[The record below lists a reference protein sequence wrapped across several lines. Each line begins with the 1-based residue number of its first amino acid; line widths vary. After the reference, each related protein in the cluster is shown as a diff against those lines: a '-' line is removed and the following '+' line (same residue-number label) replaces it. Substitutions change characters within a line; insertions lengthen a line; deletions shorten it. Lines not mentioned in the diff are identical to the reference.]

1 MFNDLLQA
9 TLTLT
14 IGGNSF
20 TVLAG
25 AIGALRVDAKGAQ
38 FSAEI
43 SFWVSSEGVAD
54 ELLTPFVS
62 TDLIQG
68 KLELGNGRLALE
80 AEVAALATFLG
91 YVTTRAFEETTSDD
105 LAGEPI
111 IERYYTIELVDA
123 AQAFWRQHRPLA
135 LYADTSLREAIEKQV
150 VEGVTLSFDWPR
162 LDQTEDIVCIG
173 LGGNSPASFYDFLV
187 WLVADLGGVIELDA
201 SSGSY
206 RIAQSKADAED
217 ATALDAESVAAVR
230 VLFPP
235 LQRQSVAVLNPFSE
249 AVVTKLEVAN
259 TLSAKGVRRDVVAHT
274 PVPEQAEQR
283 AALEKERLRQ
293 RDHHLEVEYAEL
305 PHAFPIPGLCLSVG
319 EGFSQRIFAATKTY
333 RSIRLQLSAGPPRG
347 EPDEADYGDAAARF
361 GIELR
366 VELER
371 DTDAVPNLPAHAPP
385 PYPVLAEG
393 RVLSASGGPTD
404 RTWHVLSSEA
414 DSVIRYRV
422 YVPLWNQTIVA
433 PFVPFGESGHFFFPA
448 YKNQRVLLAFELGS
462 AKIVS
467 FLDWAGKLPI
477 DTQGNQ
483 LVMGKRESSST
494 VVKHVYTDDSPVLTI
509 ARTEAGDKQTVELS
523 EGRFFLE
530 VREDE
535 TAATVNETYDLTP
548 QADVAKASAAAS
560 AQANLGALGGTYSS
574 SMGTTS
580 AALNAAGGEVE
591 AGVAG
596 ATGEL
601 SSTIQ
606 DVQAKLSDKAAQ
618 ISAAADELAAKVAQA
633 KAELEKALD
642 DDEEED

>member
-14 IGGNSF
+14 TATSS
-20 TVLAG
+20 VVVVAG
-25 AIGALRVDAKGAQ
+25 AIGALKLDASTGG
-38 FSAEI
+38 FSAEVG
-43 SFWVSSEGVAD
+43 FWVSSEGVVD
-54 ELLTPFVS
+54 ELFTPFTS
-62 TDLIQG
+62 TALIQA
-68 KLELGNGRLALE
+68 KLELANGRLALE
-80 AEVAALATFLG
+80 AEVPEIATFLG
-91 YVTTRAFEETTSDD
+91 YVTARSFQETTSDD

-111 IERYYTIELVDA
+111 IERYYTVELVDA

-135 LYADTSLREAIEKQV
+135 LYANTSLREAIEKQV

-173 LGGNSPASFYDFLV
+173 LGGQSAASFYDFLL
-187 WLVADLGGVIELDA
+187 WLVADLQGVIELDA

-206 RIAQSKADAED
+206 RIAQSKSDADGSTPLA
-217 ATALDAESVAAVR
+217 AESVASMR
-230 VLFPP
+230 VSLPP
-235 LQRQSVAVLNPFSE
+235 LQRQAVAVLNPFSE
-249 AVVTKLEVAN
+249 AVVTKLDVPN
-259 TLSAKGVRRDVVAHT
+259 TLAAKGVRRDVVAHT
-274 PVPEQAEQR
+274 PVPAQAEQR

-293 RDHHLEVEYAEL
+293 RDHHLHVDYAEL
-305 PHAFPIPGLCLSVG
+305 PRAFPVPGVFHGVG
-319 EGFSQRIFAATKTY
+319 EGFSQRTFSATKTY

-347 EPDEADYGDAAARF
+347 EPDEADYEDAAARF
-361 GIELR
+361 GIELIA
-366 VELER
+366 ELER
-371 DTDAVPNLPAHAPP
+371 DTDAVPNLPAHVAPT
-385 PYPVLAEG
+385 YPVLAEG
-393 RVLSASGGPTD
+393 RVLSASGSATD

-422 YVPLWNQTIVA
+422 FVPLWNQTIVA

-483 LVMGKRESSST
+483 LVMGKRDASST
-494 VVKHVYTDDSPVLTI
+494 VMKHVYTDDSPVLTI
-509 ARTEAGDKQTVELS
+509 VRTEAGDKQTLELS

-535 TAATVNETYDLTP
+535 TNAPANETYDLSP
-548 QADVAKASAAAS
+548 QAEVAKASAAAS
-560 AQANLGALGGTYSS
+560 AQANLGALTGSYSS
-574 SMGTTS
+574 SMGATS
-580 AALNAAGGEVE
+580 AALSAAGGEVE
-591 AGVAG
+591 AGVAA

-606 DVQAKLSDKAAQ
+606 DVQAKLSEKVTEAAA
-618 ISAAADELAAKVAQA
+618 SADELAAKVAQA
-633 KAELEKALD
+633 KADLEKALED
-642 DDEEED
+642 DD